1 MQPSRQAA
9 LYVVAAA
16 LLFSTGGLAI
26 KSSGLDGFAI
36 SGFRSFI
43 ACLFLA
49 AVVPR
54 CLALVSWKVVLAGV
68 PYAATLTLYTLAN
81 TYTTAANSIFLQDT
95 APLYVLCLSPWLLK
109 EHIQRDDVL
118 LMAAIAFGLVL
129 FFLFPESP
137 AETAPNPSLGNGL
150 AVAAGV
156 AWALTILALRGL
168 ARQSRDASLA
178 AVIVGNG
185 LAALI
190 ALPWMIASDPLAV
203 DWFVVGY
210 LGIFQVGVAYLLA
223 TRGLVGVSALR
234 ASLLLLV
241 EPVLAPIWVW
251 LWLGEVPSVWAI
263 AGGAVILGATAMHTA
278 RRSV

>member
-1 MQPSRQAA
+1 MDASRQAA

-36 SGFRSFI
+36 SGFRSSI

-54 CLALVSWKVVLAGV
+54 CLGLLSWKVMLAGL

-109 EHIQRDDVL
+109 EHIQRDDVM
-118 LMAAIAFGLVL
+118 LMLAIAAGMVL
-129 FFLFPESP
+129 FFLFPEAP
-137 AETAPNPSLGNGL
+137 AETAPNPALGNGL
-150 AVAAGV
+150 AVAAGI

-168 ARQSRDASLA
+168 ARQDRRASLA

-185 LAALI
+185 FAAVI
-190 ALPWMIASDPLAV
+190 ALPWMVASDPLV
-203 DWFVVGY
+203 NDWLVVGY
-210 LGIFQVGVAYLLA
+210 LGIFQVGVAYLLV
-223 TRGLVGVSALR
+223 TRGLTGVSALR

-263 AGGAVILGATAMHTA
+263 VGGAVILGATAMHTA
-278 RRSV
+278 RQSV